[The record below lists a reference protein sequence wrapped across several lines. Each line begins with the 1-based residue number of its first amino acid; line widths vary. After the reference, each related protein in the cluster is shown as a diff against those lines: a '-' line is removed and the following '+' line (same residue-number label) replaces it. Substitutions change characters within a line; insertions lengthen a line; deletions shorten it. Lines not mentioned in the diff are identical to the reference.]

1 MRLAQ
6 HSITSGHT
14 PRPMPSISAQRVTDT
29 SLPANLLIP
38 AHPSSCVQTVL
49 CHPRPP
55 PPVPPAVSSTPG
67 DVVITRDPDAGR
79 PDSAHH
85 GTVVLHDG
93 LARLLSPSSARGRGG
108 GGREGGEGRRGGDL
122 LSDLQPRGAVLL
134 APRVHC
140 SAEALPVPPPP
151 ASWTGAAS
159 PGHLY

>member
-55 PPVPPAVSSTPG
+55 PPVPPAVSSTLG
-67 DVVITRDPDAGR
+67 MSLSLEIRTQGGQTRP
-79 PDSAHH
+79 
-85 GTVVLHDG
+85 TT
-93 LARLLSPSSARGRGG
+93 
-108 GGREGGEGRRGGDL
+108 
-122 LSDLQPRGAVLL
+122 
-134 APRVHC
+134 
-140 SAEALPVPPPP
+140 ALWSCMM
-151 ASWTGAAS
+151 A
-159 PGHLY
+159 